1 MLLRLVPMLRCNKVS
16 SNLIQVA
23 VWMFMYFGIPCT
35 YISVVWS
42 SAEKFSNYTLV
53 TNGVQVRYF
62 CLLKKHIGLKTC
74 MPFILLYR
82 HHQTYVKEK
91 KITQKTNKSTKNI
104 INSFY
109 DLPCC
114 WSWWNKTASAQ
125 LSDLDLIWL
134 GFSWMPMEWK
144 DAVMLISTLLMMEY
158 NSFAPTKY

>member
-1 MLLRLVPMLRCNKVS
+1 MTCSNVGGDLRWPSVTASFHTRTAMLLRLVPMLRCNKVS

-91 KITQKTNKSTKNI
+91 KNNTKNKQV
-104 INSFY
+104 NQ
-109 DLPCC
+109 
-114 WSWWNKTASAQ
+114 KHH
-125 LSDLDLIWL
+125 
-134 GFSWMPMEWK
+134 
-144 DAVMLISTLLMMEY
+144 
-158 NSFAPTKY
+158 